1 MSGHSF
7 HGVFPHCNCWLTSLL
22 CHSKHFSCIIRSS
35 LTQSIYHFEFECT
48 VESNQKKRSVF
59 LFTGSPVLSSIF
71 KLTRMLNWIF
81 ALFHTLFRHL
91 EYSVVRVFPHNI
103 AFWICL
109 KPYSMR
115 CKGNAITKMKNTSF
129 DEETQKY
136 EANENVKSWKTPT
149 KMPEL
154 KNENT
159 EDKLNLNLSRGSLCV
174 QSSWMKNGVS
184 VWIFLLFCLT
194 LDPWGGEGTSGAS
207 IYMPKWYTYHSTPKQ
222 SNTIHFI
229 VHISCD
235 NHKWHNRVK

>member
-1 MSGHSF
+1 MN
-7 HGVFPHCNCWLTSLL
+7 VWPFPHCNCWLTSLL

-81 ALFHTLFRHL
+81 ALFHTLFRLL

-103 AFWICL
+103 TFWICL
-109 KPYSMR
+109 KPFSMQ
-115 CKGNAITKMKNTSF
+115 CKANAITKMKNTSF

-136 EANENVKSWKTPT
+136 EANENVKSWKAPT